1 MGELDGIDPALHD
14 AYAICRELNARHGK
28 TYFLATR
35 LLPTEKRPAVHALY
49 GFARMVDDIVDVDV
63 DSVDVD
69 VDSADVELPSLPEPL
84 DDGVSEADRR
94 AATKVDVLESRVRA
108 ALNGDPLG
116 TSRSDRVLAALV
128 DTTERYDIEHEYY
141 YAFFHSMRMD
151 IPGTPMYVGRYRT
164 MTELS
169 EYMYGSAAVIGLQML
184 PILGTTVDR
193 ASAEPAAAALG
204 EAFQLTNFIRDMGED
219 LDRDRIYLPTDELA
233 AFGVDEDVLRDCRTT
248 GRSDPRLERAL
259 AHLIAHTRA
268 VYRTAEP
275 GIDMLDPVVRPGMRT
290 AFTLY
295 GDILREVEACGY
307 QVLRQ
312 RARVSGW
319 RRLSV
324 AAPGLAAL
332 GWNSV
337 AARGLNR
344 ARRRIRTPSPE
355 RA

>member
-14 AYAICRELNARHGK
+14 AYVICRDLNAQHGK

-35 LLPTEKRPAVHALY
+35 LLPTDKRPAVHALY

-63 DSVDVD
+63 N
-69 VDSADVELPSLPEPL
+69 SADVELPDLPP
-84 DDGVSEADRR
+84 DTAGVSTVDRQ
-94 AATKVDVLESRVRA
+94 AAAKLDVLERRVRA
-108 ALNGDPLG
+108 ALAGDTLSA
-116 TSRSDRVLAALV
+116 SRSDRVLAALV
-128 DTTERYDIEHEYY
+128 DTTDRYGIPHEYY

-151 IPGTPMYVGRYRT
+151 IPGTPMFVSRYRT

-193 ASAEPAAAALG
+193 DVAEGPAAALG

-219 LDRDRIYLPTDELA
+219 LDRDRIYLPTEELA
-233 AFGVDEDVLRDCRTT
+233 AFGVDEDVLRESRATDRT
-248 GRSDPRLERAL
+248 DPRVERAL

-268 VYRTAEP
+268 MYRTAEP
-275 GIDMLDPVVRPGMRT
+275 GIDMLAPAVRPGMRT

-295 GDILREVEACGY
+295 GDILREVEDSGY
-307 QVLRQ
+307 RVLRQ
-312 RARVSGW
+312 RARVPGW

-324 AAPGLAAL
+324 AAPGLAAA
-332 GWNSV
+332 GWIT
-337 AARGLNR
+337 ARGTIR
-344 ARRRIRTPSPE
+344 GRGKIRTPLPE